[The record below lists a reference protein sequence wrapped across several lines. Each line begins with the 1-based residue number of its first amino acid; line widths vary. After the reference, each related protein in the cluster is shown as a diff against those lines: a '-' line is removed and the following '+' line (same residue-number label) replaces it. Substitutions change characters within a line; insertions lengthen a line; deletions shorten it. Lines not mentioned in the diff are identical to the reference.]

1 MYTKTLL
8 NLIHGTPLYDK
19 KTPTNLSKIIKKYPY
34 FQTAHLLHTLRFLH
48 MEDAHFLADM
58 RKTAVYLNDR
68 RKLFFL
74 IENRFFDIDKIE
86 ALQHE
91 IPKDTDSVFNLI
103 DSFLSEKE
111 KTLEKPEEI
120 RNFPTILTDYTSV
133 YLSEIPEE
141 KAENVT
147 PLQFQD
153 VIDRFFAQDKISPI
167 KLELN
172 GQDGMEKASIPNV
185 EQAEDNVFFSE
196 TISKFYI
203 KQRKYDKALEIIRK
217 IVLLYP
223 EKSSYF
229 AVQIQLLEDLVSM
242 NKNKTE

>member
-1 MYTKTLL
+1 
-8 NLIHGTPLYDK
+8 
-19 KTPTNLSKIIKKYPY
+19 
-34 FQTAHLLHTLRFLH
+34 

-91 IPKDTDSVFNLI
+91 IPEDTDSVFNLN
-103 DSFLSEKE
+103 DFCLSEQE
-111 KTLEKPEEI
+111 KTSEEPEEI
-120 RNFPTILTDYTSV
+120 RNLPTILTDYTNV

-141 KAENVT
+141 KAENT
-147 PLQFQD
+147 TSLQFQD
-153 VIDRFFAQDKISPI
+153 VIDRFLAQDKISPI

-172 GQDGMEKASIPNV
+172 GQDEAGKASIPNV
-185 EQAEDNVFFSE
+185 EQVEDNGFFSE

-203 KQRKYDKALEIIRK
+203 KQRKYNKALEIIRK

-229 AVQIQLLEDLVSM
+229 AVQIQMLEDLVNM
-242 NKNKTE
+242 NKNKTK